1 MIRLNGCSHIV
12 QVGAEH
18 PDRSL
23 FDCLMPTPH
32 GTTYNSFLLFGEKK
46 TALIDAVDPDKTGVL
61 LRNLKESGIER
72 LDYLV
77 CLHTEQDHA
86 GSISKVQELWPDM
99 RIVATAKVQEML
111 GTHLHIPESD
121 IDLVGEGDILDLG
134 GLTLKFMPIPFAH
147 WPDNTM
153 AYCVEENVLFSS
165 DLFGSH
171 FAVSGAG
178 DVTDEMIMTAARSYF
193 SEIMMPFR
201 PQITRYTARVREL
214 NPRLIVPA
222 HGPAWIHPDQ
232 ILASYESWT
241 AGKLTRSATI
251 PFVSMHGSTQ
261 VMVERLAAALR
272 ARNVEVHVHNLG
284 ERPDSLLTETGH
296 MIYDLVDSAV
306 IILATSTVLVGPHP
320 AAVYAAVTATA
331 MRPQARIFGMIGSY
345 GWGSKAAETIAAL
358 TADLKAEKLPPL
370 LVKGLPVQSELEKI
384 DAYASDIADRLDALG
399 L

>member
-1 MIRLNGCSHIV
+1 MIQLNGCNHIV

-46 TALIDAVDPDKTGVL
+46 NALIDAVDPDKTGVL
-61 LRNLKESGIER
+61 LRNLKETGVDRI
-72 LDYLV
+72 DYLI

-86 GSISKVQELWPDM
+86 GSISKVKELWPDM
-99 RIVATAKVQEML
+99 RIVATAKVREML

-121 IDLVGEGDILDLG
+121 IDLMSEGDILDLG
-134 GLTLKFMPIPFAH
+134 GLALQFMPIPFAH

-153 AYCVEENVLFSS
+153 VYCKEENVLFSS

-171 FAVSGAG
+171 FAVSGASE
-178 DVTDEMIMTAARSYF
+178 VTDEMIMSAARSYF

-201 PQITRYTARVREL
+201 AQITRYTARVREL

-222 HGPAWIHPDQ
+222 HGPVWIHPDQ
-232 ILASYESWT
+232 VLSAYESWT
-241 AGKLTRSATI
+241 AGKLVRSATI
-251 PFVSMHGSTQ
+251 PYVSMHGSTH
-261 VMVERLAAALR
+261 VMVERLATALR
-272 ARNVEVHVHNLG
+272 ARNVEVHLHNLG
-284 ERPDSLLTETGH
+284 EQPDSLLIETGH

-306 IILATSTVLVGPHP
+306 IILATPTVLVGPHP
-320 AAVYAAVTATA
+320 AAVYAAVTAVA
-331 MRPQARIFGMIGSY
+331 MKPQTRFFGMIGSF